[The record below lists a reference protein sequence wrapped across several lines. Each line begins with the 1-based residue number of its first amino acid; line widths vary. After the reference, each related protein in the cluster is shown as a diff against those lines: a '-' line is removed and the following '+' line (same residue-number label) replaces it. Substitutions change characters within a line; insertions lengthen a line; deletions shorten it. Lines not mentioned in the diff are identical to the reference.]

1 MASTTE
7 LLSRGVAAMN
17 ALATVFLVVGFL
29 RIRRG
34 DRAGHGKAMATAF
47 VTSALFL
54 ALYLA
59 SKVHLWVALGKT
71 NILYR
76 PEVGLTWDKAPLLRH
91 PVPAHPPGDRRDPFH
106 HPVGDARRAAASR
119 STSGSPAGSSRS
131 GSTSR

>member
-59 SKVHLWVALGKT
+59 S
-71 NILYR
+71 
-76 PEVGLTWDKAPLLRH
+76 
-91 PVPAHPPGDRRDPFH
+91 
-106 HPVGDARRAAASR
+106 R
-119 STSGSPAGSSRS
+119 STSGSPWARPTSSTAPRS
-131 GSTSR
+131 A